1 MIPWLKSKL
10 KKQPNFVAVGIVNQ
24 EILDTLEMFN
34 REWDQVQE
42 EQALELWEQLEKA
55 KEEVLLL
62 TSRHNQIKD
71 AYELRHKA
79 LWAQMREVY
88 GLPLQQDCRTYVID
102 TKTKQIGYVR

>member
-1 MIPWLKSKL
+1 MKQWLKSKWN
-10 KKQPNFVAVGIVNQ
+10 KQPKFVAVGIVSQ
-24 EILDTLEMFN
+24 ETLNNLEEFN
-34 REWDQVQE
+34 REWDRVQE

-55 KEEVLLL
+55 KEEVQLLVAKHQR
-62 TSRHNQIKD
+62 TSD

-88 GLPLQQDCRTYVID
+88 PLPHDVDGYVVD